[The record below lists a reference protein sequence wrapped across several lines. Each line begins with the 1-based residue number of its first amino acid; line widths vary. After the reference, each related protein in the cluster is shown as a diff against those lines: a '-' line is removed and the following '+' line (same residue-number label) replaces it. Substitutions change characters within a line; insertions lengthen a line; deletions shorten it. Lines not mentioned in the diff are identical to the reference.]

1 MYKPQ
6 KNLAS
11 YIILLGLIIL
21 NFVVFYFTK
30 HSMSYTISIILKILL
45 VIFDIYQLYYIMVG
59 LSLNYEVGE
68 EYITIKGLYGLKTI
82 NIYYKDIIGYNIQEE
97 IDGIKLSGISF
108 NDFIIGRCYIERL
121 GTTRMYTTSKEK
133 VVYILADHVNFA
145 ITPYE
150 INKFEQA
157 LKEKGIKLIEEKEK
171 REDEKINLHRDK
183 IFMIPLVITTILS
196 FIMIIVPFIYYL
208 RGKIGETMPLSF
220 DPSFNPTKIGTGK
233 QFVFQQMIYGA
244 LNLALIFCMYFAAQ
258 INSKYYRK
266 SSYKYIYIALAVAIT
281 FMILQIKIFS
291 VYL

>member
-21 NFVVFYFTK
+21 NFGVFYFTK

-45 VIFDIYQLYYIMVG
+45 VIFDIYQLYYIILG

-68 EYITIKGLYGLKTI
+68 EYMTIKGLYGLKTI
-82 NIYYKDIIGYNIQEE
+82 NIYYKDITGYNIQEE

-108 NDFIIGRCYIERL
+108 NNFIIGRCYIEKL
-121 GTTRMYTTSKEK
+121 GTTRMYTTSKDE
-133 VVYILADHVNFA
+133 VVYILTDKINFA
-145 ITPYE
+145 ITPAE
-150 INKFEQA
+150 VKKFEQD
-157 LKEKGIKLIEEKEK
+157 LKEKGMKLIDNNERRNNEKV
-171 REDEKINLHRDK
+171 NLHRDK
-183 IFMIPLVITTILS
+183 VFMIPLVITTILS
-196 FIMIIVPFIYYL
+196 FIMVIVPFIYYL
-208 RGKIGETMPLSF
+208 KGNLGETMPLSF

-233 QFVFQQMIYGA
+233 QFAFQQMMYGA

-258 INSKYYRK
+258 INSKYDRK

-281 FMILQIKIFS
+281 FMVLQIKIFS